1 MPLSADA
8 TDVAKY
14 IAARL
19 VALRDARGL
28 KQKDV
33 APNLGVK
40 ISQLSKYET
49 AESLI
54 PIDRLMKAAA
64 FFGVSVDGFLPITAP
79 KPAAHRGMADEPA
92 AFLYDNNVPQA
103 SHILSESNALATDF
117 VSIQS
122 PDIRASI
129 AAHVK
134 TLASAKV

>member
-1 MPLSADA
+1 MPLNADA

-19 VALRDARGL
+19 IALRDARGL

-33 APNLGVK
+33 APVLGVK
-40 ISQLSKYET
+40 IAQLSKYET

-54 PIDRLMKAAA
+54 PIDRLMRAAE
-64 FFGVSVDGFLPITAP
+64 FFGVPVDGLLPIITP
-79 KPAAHRGMADEPA
+79 RPLRGMADEA
-92 AFLYDNNVPQA
+92 ATFHHDGVEPQTTR
-103 SHILSESNALATDF
+103 ILSESNELATAF

-122 PDIRASI
+122 PDVRASV

-134 TLASAKV
+134 ALAKAKV